1 MKDQTDK
8 SDTNGQTT
16 TDISN
21 ANINSDEAVKASV
34 SESEM
39 VLNNN
44 IDVINESAEEAV
56 DLNEAEVELK
66 IDDHENSNDTL
77 VTGVCAQKNID
88 SLENVIGEVKGDYDA
103 IKDSSE
109 KIADQDNTSGGQVKT
124 ENKLTTV

>member
-1 MKDQTDK
+1 MKDQTEK

-66 IDDHENSNDTL
+66 IDDVGHENINDTL
-77 VTGVCAQKNID
+77 VTGICAQKKVD
-88 SLENVIGEVKGDYDA
+88 SRGNVIGRVLVTGLKGRA
-103 IKDSSE
+103 F
-109 KIADQDNTSGGQVKT
+109 N
-124 ENKLTTV
+124 

>member
-1 MKDQTDK
+1 MV
-8 SDTNGQTT
+8 
-16 TDISN
+16 
-21 ANINSDEAVKASV
+21 INND
-34 SESEM
+34 
-39 VLNNN
+39 
-44 IDVINESAEEAV
+44 IDVINESAEEAE